1 MNKKPTLYKIILNS
15 ILSLFLLIIFF
26 YSWTVLERT
35 WELLFYLTFWSLWI
49 DQFYIT
55 SITICD
61 IVSYFNITNFDNYN
75 SFIRNTF
82 IRIAIP
88 YAISVVFLYWMLILL
103 GNEFQPISKGFSIV
117 SSIFLH
123 GLVCFFVILDAFW
136 SEHLYIK
143 NYCFDILI
151 ITIIYFCYILLL
163 GIGKYILYFDTYD
176 FMILCNVRQIS
187 FAAIIIYVII
197 LDGYIVFHII
207 AYNFFIKSDEEIY
220 RNNNKNENDVKVV
233 NIIEGNNININ

>member
-61 IVSYFNITNFDNYN
+61 IVSYFNITNFDKYN

-103 GNEFQPISKGFSIV
+103 GNEFQPISKGFSII

-123 GLVCFFVILDAFW
+123 GLVCFFVLLDAFW

-143 NYCFDILI
+143 NYLFDILI
-151 ITIIYFCYILLL
+151 ISIIYFSYILLL

-176 FMILCNVRQIS
+176 FMILCNERQIA

-197 LDGYIVFHII
+197 LDGFIVFQII
-207 AYNFFIKSDEEIY
+207 AYYCFTKNDDDIF
-220 RNNNKNENDVKVV
+220 RNNNKYENEVKVV
-233 NIIEGNNININ
+233 NIIEGNNINNN